1 MVYPFKQMPL
11 RSHKLDAIQPDF
23 VKIPLRV
30 ENILRNCPEE
40 ATGVASGMLSE
51 KSHLVEPTIGLR
63 RALMDFPR
71 PTAPYR

>member
-30 ENILRNCPEE
+30 
-40 ATGVASGMLSE
+40 
-51 KSHLVEPTIGLR
+51 
-63 RALMDFPR
+63 
-71 PTAPYR
+71 